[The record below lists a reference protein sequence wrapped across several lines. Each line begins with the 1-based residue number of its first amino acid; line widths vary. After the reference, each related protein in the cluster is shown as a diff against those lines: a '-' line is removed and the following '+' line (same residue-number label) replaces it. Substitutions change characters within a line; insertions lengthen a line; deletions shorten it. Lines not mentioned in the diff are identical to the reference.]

1 MPPPQADPPPRHP
14 AVCLAIFYGGY
25 FLVAGVLFPF
35 WPLLL
40 EGRGMSAGQI
50 GLLLALALWLRA
62 AAGPLV
68 AWQAD
73 RTGDSK
79 RPLIACAAVALAV
92 MPAFYWAAGFWPLLL
107 ASFVFFFAYSSVG
120 PLAETIALRS
130 VSAEQGYGRVR
141 LWGSVSF
148 TAAAI
153 AGGFLLDA
161 WGGLP
166 AASIV
171 TLMVIT
177 LAVLLATSFALPRA
191 RAVQAARGLAPL
203 KTLLASKPF
212 LLFIIATA
220 MIHAG
225 HGVYYGFSAI
235 HWTAEGYSHLTVGL
249 LWGEG
254 VVAEILLFAFGAP
267 LVRRLGPAGLIAA
280 SAGLGA
286 LRWAVLALTTEL
298 WIVAAAQLLHAAS
311 FGAMHLGAMLFIT
324 RAVPDAYAN
333 SAQGLLGGLTYGA
346 GLGAGLLLA
355 GWLYGI
361 FGADA
366 YWSNAALSALA
377 LPLTLWLALAWRGGI
392 IKPRGPE

>member
-1 MPPPQADPPPRHP
+1 
-14 AVCLAIFYGGY
+14 
-25 FLVAGVLFPF
+25 
-35 WPLLL
+35 
-40 EGRGMSAGQI
+40 
-50 GLLLALALWLRA
+50 
-62 AAGPLV
+62 
-68 AWQAD
+68 
-73 RTGDSK
+73 
-79 RPLIACAAVALAV
+79 
-92 MPAFYWAAGFWPLLL
+92 
-107 ASFVFFFAYSSVG
+107 
-120 PLAETIALRS
+120 
-130 VSAEQGYGRVR
+130 
-141 LWGSVSF
+141 
-148 TAAAI
+148 
-153 AGGFLLDA
+153 
-161 WGGLP
+161 
-166 AASIV
+166 
-171 TLMVIT
+171 
-177 LAVLLATSFALPRA
+177 
-191 RAVQAARGLAPL
+191 
-203 KTLLASKPF
+203 
-212 LLFIIATA
+212 
-220 MIHAG
+220 
-225 HGVYYGFSAI
+225 
-235 HWTAEGYSHLTVGL
+235 

-267 LVRRLGPAGLIAA
+267 LVRRLGPVGLIAA